1 MNIDFATEFKK
12 QLLNNVKI
20 ARKQIN
26 QEWMRVKIQNWCEK
40 FEKDPEKIKEKILND
55 DDFTCFFA
63 KDPSKQNFY
72 EKTVARN
79 IKALD
84 FIENFV
90 NYSNSVD
97 IFVVEGKVTNERK
110 NDVKSVDFFFTTSEN
125 SKNLKFYC
133 SHKFIKDTQGGAQ
146 DNQYNDIR
154 NFLRNCDKIS
164 GGDNFFIAICDG
176 AYFQDKID
184 TLNAEFGS
192 SNVFACSS
200 EQFDILVKAIIY
212 DEV

>member
-1 MNIDFATEFKK
+1 MKIDFTTEFKK
-12 QLLNNVKI
+12 QLLINVVN
-20 ARKQIN
+20 ARKQIDH
-26 QEWMRVKIQNWCEK
+26 EWMRIKIQNWCEK
-40 FEKDPEKIKEKILND
+40 FEKDPEKIKEKIIKD

-72 EKTVARN
+72 EKIVAKN
-79 IKALD
+79 IKALS
-84 FIENFV
+84 FVEKFV

-97 IFVVEGKVTNERK
+97 IFVVDGKITNERK

-125 SKNLKFYC
+125 NKNLNFYC

-154 NFLRNCDKIS
+154 NFLRNCAKVAT
-164 GGDNFFIAICDG
+164 GDNYYIAICDG
-176 AYFQDKID
+176 AYFETKID
-184 TLNAEFGS
+184 LLNSEFGS
-192 SNVFACSS
+192 SHVFAVDST
-200 EQFDILVKAIIY
+200 QFDILVKAIIY